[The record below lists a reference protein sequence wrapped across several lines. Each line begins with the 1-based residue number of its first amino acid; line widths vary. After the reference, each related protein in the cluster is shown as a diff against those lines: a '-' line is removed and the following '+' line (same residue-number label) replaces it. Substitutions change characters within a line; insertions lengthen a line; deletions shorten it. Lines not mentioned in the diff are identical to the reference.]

1 MRVFIE
7 EMEGGSIHV
16 LAIVLG
22 SLFMLGVLQDSFE
35 SVVLPRRVSRR
46 FRLSRLF
53 YRSTWNLWSVGARK
67 IRPGNRREFY
77 LSYFGPLSLILLLVL
92 WAAIL
97 ILAFALFQ
105 WGMGSALNAPEKQA
119 TFGTYLYMSGT
130 TFVTLGFGDVT
141 PLTGLGRFLAT
152 AEAGMGFGFLALIIG
167 YVPVIYQAF
176 SRREIL
182 ISLLDARAGSPPS
195 AAELLRRHSRS
206 PHLEELIRYLREW
219 ETWSAELLE
228 SHLSYPVLTYYRSQH
243 ERQSWLAGLTAV
255 LDTSALLMVGFED
268 ISAPTVR
275 FSFAIARHAAVDLAQ
290 VFGTPP
296 IKPAVTRLS
305 STDFARMRDAL
316 AEVGLH
322 FQHEADAEQRLA
334 DIRRMYEPFVNAL
347 ADHLLVTLPPWIA
360 AAKTV
365 DDWQTSAWDHFAEW
379 SPEKLDEITHII
391 VDHRKKMP
399 LRQGHQHAHDEQD
412 EHLSLDSSGRGTA

>member
-7 EMEGGSIHV
+7 GMEGSSIHV
-16 LAIVLG
+16 LAIVIGL
-22 SLFMLGVLQDSFE
+22 LFIVGILQDSFE
-35 SVVLPRRVSRR
+35 SIILPRRVSRR
-46 FRLSRLF
+46 FRLSRMF
-53 YRSTWNLWSVGARK
+53 YRSTWNLWSVVARK
-67 IRPGNRREFY
+67 VRSGNRREFY

-92 WAAIL
+92 WAAFL
-97 ILAFALFQ
+97 ILAFALLQ
-105 WGMGSALNAPEKQA
+105 WGMGLALHAPEKQVN
-119 TFGTYLYMSGT
+119 FGTYLYMSGT

-141 PLTGLGRFLAT
+141 PVTGIGRFLAT

-195 AAELLRRHSRS
+195 ATELLRRHSRS
-206 PHLEELIRYLREW
+206 PHLEELVGYLRQW
-219 ETWSAELLE
+219 EMWSAELLE

-243 ERQSWLAGLTAV
+243 ERQSWLASLTTV
-255 LDTSALLMVGFED
+255 LDTCALLMVGFED
-268 ISAPTVR
+268 ISAPVVR
-275 FSFAIARHAAVDLAQ
+275 FAFAIARHAAVDLAQ
-290 VFGTPP
+290 VYGTPP
-296 IKPAVTRLS
+296 MNPTVTRLS
-305 STDFARMRDAL
+305 STDFVRMRDSL

-322 FQHEADAEQRLA
+322 FRQEADAEQRLR
-334 DIRRMYEPFVNAL
+334 DIRRMYEPFVNAI
-347 ADHLLVTLPPWIA
+347 ADHLLFALPPWIPA
-360 AAKTV
+360 TKTV

-412 EHLSLDSSGRGTA
+412 EHPTLEGGVRGTA